1 VGHQL
6 GQRHALQREMTGMRI
21 DHHIAMMIVMRGIE
35 HRSVLGPEP
44 SPPPSCLFWVA
55 WFEYCMAHVVPL
67 AVE

>member
-1 VGHQL
+1 
-6 GQRHALQREMTGMRI
+6 MTGMRI